1 MKSID
6 KIVIY
11 NYQSFC
17 IFIRTMCKNSLFI
30 LILCFLILNI
40 HCESEIKLKSVTVED
55 FSIFIDSTNYITDA
69 EKFGWSFIQKDV
81 FNFDVIQSVSWKS
94 PNGESIKNF
103 NLPVTQISYND
114 ALAYCKWAGVKLPT
128 YDQYWKAVANDK
140 RPVISESKSIQ
151 EINSVNIVG
160 NVWDLTTTENING
173 EIRLAGGSYL
183 CSPKTCHGTQRERK
197 LFVDKE
203 TANTHISLAVYK
215 P

>member
-1 MKSID
+1 
-6 KIVIY
+6 
-11 NYQSFC
+11 
-17 IFIRTMCKNSLFI
+17 MCKNSLFI

-40 HCESEIKLKSVTVED
+40 HCESQIKLKPVSVKD

-81 FNFDVIQSVSWKS
+81 FNFDVIKDVSWDS
-94 PNGESIKNF
+94 PNGEPVNNYNF
-103 NLPVTQISYND
+103 PVTQISYND
-114 ALAYCKWAGVKLPT
+114 AIAYCKWAGVQLPT

-140 RPVISESKSIQ
+140 RPVISDSEYIEEVNK
-151 EINSVNIVG
+151 VNIVG
-160 NVWDLTTTENING
+160 NVWDLTLTENIKG

-203 TANTHISLAVYK
+203 TANTHISLVVYK